1 MRTSRNVLL
10 ATTAFALA
18 MTAQPAF
25 AQESD
30 EGASGFGEII
40 VTARKKQESILKV
53 PVVQNVL
60 TNETLETF
68 QVNNLQDITTKIP
81 GLVSGNAV
89 LAIGEQMS
97 LRGVG
102 SNSLDQ
108 GVDQSVSLNVDG
120 LQMTHGL
127 AYRAASFDLAQVEV
141 LKGPQ
146 ALYFGKNSTA
156 GVISFRTADP
166 GDEVEVKAKVGYEFE
181 SREKR
186 AELVYS
192 TPLSDTVGLRLAGFY
207 SDSKGI
213 FKNAATA
220 APDRGGRDPRYK
232 RVGGGESWL
241 VRGTLLWEP
250 SDRFTA
256 RLKVNL
262 ARDRFRLGG
271 MTQLADCPDGTG
283 TLPGVS
289 FSFFHPNED
298 CVYDKTFYTVDM
310 DPAYFPGIKNNGTPF
325 LDIDQDFGTLEL
337 NYDITPDMTLT
348 SVTGYYKSKAESL
361 INGTAGGYAA
371 SAIAAEND
379 FKRREY
385 TQELRLDTDF
395 SSPFNFTLGAFYQ
408 DGKVSNAFSLP
419 GNQAI
424 LLSDFGIV
432 PVGDPGDGPLLGVNL
447 LWGTPAFD
455 IETISGFGQA
465 RFAASDQLEI
475 AAGVRYAHEKRN
487 LKVSLFGNDVPLT
500 PEQDRIST
508 KNWSPELTITYTPTD
523 TLTVFGALKQAY
535 KSGSFN
541 LVTPVAAL
549 GGPTG
554 DEKVQGGELGVKS
567 RLMDRSLSLDVAG
580 YYYKYSGLQTGVNE
594 PAQDGLPI
602 LRTLNVGSAKIHGI
616 DFEAHYRP
624 PSIDGLTLNLA
635 VNWNKSKANAD
646 NVPCYG
652 GQLISEGCSK
662 LWAPVADQSDP
673 GAVPDPD
680 GVSSELGRFNAQDL
694 RGVPLVRA
702 PEWIANFGFDYQMPV
717 GDGMRLVL
725 ANDNRYASSYM
736 AIFGD
741 PKTRPS
747 TVEGKVLTIDA
758 SLTLHGPDDRWSIS
772 VFGKNLTDKLRP
784 GYGSSFSY
792 FSGSVLTPPIVGGT
806 TRNAAGVDEVG
817 RSQAAGRSIGITF
830 GLKY

>member
-1 MRTSRNVLL
+1 MTSRKLLL
-10 ATTAFALA
+10 ASTAFAA
-18 MTAQPAF
+18 VVSAQPAF
-25 AQESD
+25 AQESE
-30 EGASGFGEII
+30 EGARGFSEII

-60 TNETLETF
+60 TAETMETF
-68 QVNNLQDITTKIP
+68 QVNSLQDITTKIP

-120 LQMTHGL
+120 LQLTHGI

-166 GDEVEVKAKVGYEFE
+166 GDEVEIKAKVGYEFE

-186 AELVYS
+186 AELIYS
-192 TPLSDTVGLRLAGFY
+192 LPISETVGLRLAGFY

-220 APDRGGRDPRYK
+220 APGFGGRDPRYK
-232 RVGGGESWL
+232 RVGGGESWM
-241 VRGTLLWEP
+241 VRGTLLWKP
-250 SDRFTA
+250 DDKFSA

-262 ARDRFRLGG
+262 VRDRFRLGG
-271 MTQLADCPDGTG
+271 MTQLADCPDGTD
-283 TLPGVS
+283 TLPGAP

-298 CVYDKTFYTVDM
+298 CVYDKVFYTVDM
-310 DPAYFPGIKNNGTPF
+310 DPAAFPGIKNNGTPF
-325 LDIDQDFGTLEL
+325 LNINQEFGTLEL
-337 NYDITPDMTLT
+337 NYDVSPEVLLT
-348 SVTGYYKSKAESL
+348 SVTGYYKAKAESM

-379 FKRREY
+379 FKRREF

-395 SSPFNFTLGAFYQ
+395 VSPFNFTLGTFYQ

-419 GNQAI
+419 GNTALGLPAQ
-424 LLSDFGIV
+424 LLT
-432 PVGDPGDGPLLGVNL
+432 
-447 LWGTPAFD
+447 GTPKFD

-465 RFAASDQLEI
+465 RFAASDQFEI
-475 AAGVRYAHEKRN
+475 AAGVRYSQEKRN
-487 LKVSLFGNDVPLT
+487 LEVDIFGTPVPLT
-500 PEQDRIST
+500 DDLSKINSKT
-508 KNWSPELTITYTPTD
+508 WSPELTLTYTPTD

-535 KSGSFN
+535 KSGSFG
-541 LVTPVAAL
+541 LVTPVAAIR
-549 GGPTG
+549 GPTD
-554 DEKVQGGELGVKS
+554 DEKVRGGEVGVKS
-567 RLMDRSLSLDVAG
+567 RLMDRALSLDVAG
-580 YYYKYSGLQTGVNE
+580 YYYKYTGLQTGVNE
-594 PAQDGLPI
+594 PAQGGLPI
-602 LRTLNVGSAKIHGI
+602 LRTVNVGSAKVYGL

-635 VNWNKSKANAD
+635 VNWNKTKADAD
-646 NVPCYG
+646 GIPCFG
-652 GQLISEGCSK
+652 GQTFEQGCTQTWSR
-662 LWAPVADQSDP
+662 WADAGTPNQEFTQANPAPGSFVDPSGATADT
-673 GAVPDPD
+673 
-680 GVSSELGRFNAQDL
+680 GRYTGRPL

-702 PEWIANFGFDYQMPV
+702 PEWIVNFGFEYEANV
-717 GDGMRLVL
+717 GENMRIVF
-725 ANDNRYASSYM
+725 ANDNRFASAYNV
-736 AIFGD
+736 IFGD
-741 PKTRPS
+741 HNLRPS
-747 TVEGKVLTIDA
+747 IREHKALTIDA
-758 SLTLHGPDDRWSIS
+758 SLTLHGPDDRWSVT

-792 FSGSVLTPPIVGGT
+792 VSGSVLTPPITGVSNF
-806 TRNAAGVDEVG
+806 RNAAGEDEIG
-817 RSQAAGRSIGITF
+817 RSQAAGRSIGVTF
-830 GLKY
+830 GVNF